1 MLAQKLV
8 SIVLLCS
15 LPSIVQASTANPRL
29 TMPLA
34 CRIGVD
40 CVIQNYVDIDSSGD
54 YSDYRCGFLSYDDH
68 RGTDFR
74 PKAVNALAIG
84 IPVLAADDGKVRAI
98 RDGMDDINVRII
110 GKEAIKDREAGNSVV
125 IVHGNDW
132 ESQYAHLKKDSVRV
146 RAGQVVKR
154 GTVLGL
160 VGLSGNTEFAHLHFE
175 IRHQGKPVDPFM
187 GISGGEL
194 CSAGK
199 QPLWTKET
207 LNKIP
212 YIATD
217 ILAAGFSDHALG
229 VDEVQEESMRLDA
242 NAPALVFW
250 STLFGVQGNDVE
262 VIHLYAPDNSVL
274 LEQRIFIDHN
284 MAQYRGF
291 VGLNRKT
298 DAWTKGDYR
307 LNFQLLR
314 NQQAIVQKDFKLT
327 IF

>member
-8 SIVLLCS
+8 FIALVYSLSCS
-15 LPSIVQASTANPRL
+15 VQASPTAPRL

-40 CVIQNYVDIDSSGD
+40 CFIQNYVDIDDSGD

-125 IVHGNDW
+125 IVHGKDW
-132 ESQYAHLKKDSVRV
+132 ESQYAHLKKGSITVQ
-146 RAGQVVKR
+146 AGQVVKR
-154 GTVLGL
+154 GTVLGQ
-160 VGLSGNTEFAHLHFE
+160 VGLSGNTEFTHLHFE

-187 GISGGEL
+187 GISGGEP
-194 CSAGK
+194 CTAGK

-207 LNKIP
+207 FNKIP

-229 VDEVQEESMRLDA
+229 VDEVLAESMRLAADA
-242 NAPALVFW
+242 PVLVFW
-250 STLFGVQGNDVE
+250 STLFGVQTNDVE
-262 VIHLYAPDNSVL
+262 VIQLYAPDNSVL
-274 LEQRIFIDHN
+274 LEQHIPIDHN

-291 VGLNRKT
+291 VGLKRKT
-298 DAWTKGDYR
+298 EYWTKGDYR

-314 NQQAIVQKDFKLT
+314 QEHAIVQKDFKLT
-327 IF
+327 ID